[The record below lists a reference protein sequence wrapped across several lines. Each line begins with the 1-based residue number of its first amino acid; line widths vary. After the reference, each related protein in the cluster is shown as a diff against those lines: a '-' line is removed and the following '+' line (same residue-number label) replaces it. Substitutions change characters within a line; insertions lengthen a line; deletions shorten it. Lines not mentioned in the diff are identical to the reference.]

1 MGDYR
6 QLTQEQRYGI
16 STLMQTGHN
25 QTTIAEVIGVHQSTT
40 SRELKRNK
48 GLRGYRYNQAHEIA
62 TVRRKEKAKPRIDA
76 GTWAFIERLIQKEWS
91 PEQINGWMKKEMGY
105 SVSHERIYQHILQ
118 DKQSG
123 GQLYLHLRCRKKRR
137 KRYGSH
143 DRRGQIP
150 NRVSI
155 DERPRIVDSRRRYGD
170 WEVDAII
177 GRKHQQAI
185 VSLAERKSRLALIRQ
200 VDRKTSQQVS
210 QAVMELLSPV
220 KHRVHTITGDN
231 GKEFSGHQEIAKWLD
246 TDFYFAHPY
255 ASWERGLNENT
266 NGLIRQY
273 FPKSRD
279 FASITDSEIQTVMDK
294 LNNRPRKC
302 LGFKTP
308 NQVFFGIKPNVA
320 LSS

>member
-1 MGDYR
+1 
-6 QLTQEQRYGI
+6 L
-16 STLMQTGHN
+16 LKTGHN
-25 QTTIAEVIGVHQSTT
+25 QSEIAAGIGVHKSTV
-40 SRELKRNK
+40 SRELSRNM
-48 GLRGYRYNQAHEIA
+48 GLRGYRHKQAHDLA
-62 TVRRKEKAKPRIDA
+62 TARRKEKARLRIDA
-76 GTWAFIERLIQKEWS
+76 STWVFIEKLIQKEWS
-91 PEQINGWMKKEMGY
+91 PEQISGWMKNEMGY

-123 GQLYLHLRCRKKRR
+123 GQLYQHLRCRKKRK

-150 NRVSI
+150 NRISI
-155 DERPRIVDSRRRYGD
+155 DERPFIVDSRLRYGD
-170 WEVDAII
+170 WEVDTII
-177 GRKHQQAI
+177 GRRHQQAI
-185 VSLAERKSRLALIRQ
+185 VSLAERKSRLALIQ
-200 VDRKTSQQVS
+200 KVDRKTSQQVS
-210 QAVMELLSPV
+210 QAVTELLGSVPKGSFRM
-220 KHRVHTITGDN
+220 KHRVHTITADN
-231 GKEFSGHQEIAKWLD
+231 GKEFSGHQKIAKSLD
-246 TDFYFAHPY
+246 ANFYFAHPY

-308 NQVFFGIKPNVA
+308 NQVFFGIKPDVA

>member
-1 MGDYR
+1 MGHYR

-16 STLMQTGHN
+16 NMLLKTGHN
-25 QTTIAEVIGVHQSTT
+25 RSEIAVGIGVHKSTI
-40 SRELKRNK
+40 SRELKRNR
-48 GLRGYRYNQAHEIA
+48 GLRAYRHKQAHDLA
-62 TVRRKEKAKPRIDA
+62 TARRKQKARPRIDA
-76 GTWAFIERLIQKEWS
+76 GAWAFIERLVQKEWS
-91 PEQINGWMKKEMGY
+91 PEQISGWMKNELDD

-118 DKQSG
+118 DKQTG
-123 GQLYLHLRCRKKRR
+123 GKLYLHLRCRKKRK

-155 DERPRIVDSRRRYGD
+155 DERPRIVDSRPRYGD
-170 WEVDAII
+170 WEVDTVI

-185 VSLAERKSRLALIRQ
+185 VSLAERKSRLALIRK

-210 QAVMELLSPV
+210 QAVTELLRPV
-220 KHRVHTITGDN
+220 KHCVYTITGDN
-231 GKEFSGHQEIAKWLD
+231 GKEFSGHQEIAKWPD

-255 ASWERGLNENT
+255 ASWERGLSENT

-273 FPKSRD
+273 FPKNKD
-279 FASITDSEIQTVMDK
+279 FTTIIDSDIQTVMDR
-294 LNNRPRKC
+294 LNNRPRRC
-302 LGFKTP
+302 LGFKTH
-308 NQVFFGIKPNVA
+308 NQVFFGIKSNVA

>member
-16 STLMQTGHN
+16 YALLRTGHN
-25 QTTIAEVIGVHQSTT
+25 QTEIAAGIGVHKSTI

-48 GLRGYRYNQAHEIA
+48 GLRGYRYKQAHEMA
-62 TVRRKEKAKPRIDA
+62 TARWKEKVKPRIDA
-76 GTWAFIERLIQKEWS
+76 GTWAFIERLIQQEWS
-91 PEQINGWMKKEMGY
+91 PEQISGWMKNEMGY
-105 SVSHERIYQHILQ
+105 SISHERIYQHILQ

-123 GQLYLHLRCRKKRR
+123 GNLYRHLRCRKKRK

-150 NRVSI
+150 NRISI
-155 DERPRIVDSRRRYGD
+155 DERPFIVDSRLRYGD
-170 WEVDAII
+170 WEVDTII
-177 GRKHQQAI
+177 GRRHQQAI
-185 VSLAERKSRLALIRQ
+185 VSLAERKSRLALIQ
-200 VDRKTSQQVS
+200 KVDRKTSQQVS
-210 QAVMELLSPV
+210 HTVTELLRPV
-220 KHRVHTITGDN
+220 KHRVHTITADN
-231 GKEFSGHQEIAKWLD
+231 GKEFSGHQKMAISLD
-246 TDFYFAHPY
+246 ANFYFAHPY

-279 FASITDSEIQTVMDK
+279 FTTITDSEIQTVMDK

-302 LGFKTP
+302 HLL
-308 NQVFFGIKPNVA
+308 V
-320 LSS
+320 S

>member
-25 QTTIAEVIGVHQSTT
+25 QTKIAEVIGVHQSTI

-48 GLRGYRYNQAHEIA
+48 GLRGYRHKQAHDLA
-62 TVRRKEKAKPRIDA
+62 TARRKEKAKPRIDA
-76 GTWAFIERLIQKEWS
+76 GTWAFIERLIQQEWS
-91 PEQINGWMKKEMGY
+91 PEQISGWMKMEMGY
-105 SVSHERIYQHILQ
+105 SVSHERIYQYILQ
-118 DKQSG
+118 DKQTG
-123 GQLYLHLRCRKKRR
+123 GKLYLHLRCRKKRR

-150 NRVSI
+150 HRISI
-155 DERPRIVDSRRRYGD
+155 DERPRIVDSRCRYGD
-170 WEVDAII
+170 WEVDTII

-185 VSLAERKSRLALIRQ
+185 VSLAERKSRLALIRK
-200 VDRKTSQQVS
+200 VERKTSQQVS
-210 QAVMELLSPV
+210 LAVMELLRPV

-231 GKEFSGHQEIAKWLD
+231 GKEFSGHQEIAKLLD

-273 FPKSRD
+273 FPKSRN

-308 NQVFFGIKPNVA
+308 NQVFSGIKPNVA

>member
-6 QLTQEQRYGI
+6 QLAQEQRYAI
-16 STLMQTGHN
+16 FTLLQTGHN
-25 QTTIAEVIGVHQSTT
+25 QTKIAAGIGVHKSTI
-40 SRELKRNK
+40 SRELRRNK
-48 GLRGYRYNQAHEIA
+48 GLRGYRHKQAHDLA
-62 TVRRKEKAKPRIDA
+62 QARKRQKARRRIDA

-91 PEQINGWMKKEMGY
+91 PEQISGWMKNEMGY
-105 SVSHERIYQHILQ
+105 SISHERIYQYILQ
-118 DKQSG
+118 DKQTG
-123 GQLYLHLRCRKKRR
+123 GQLYQHLRCRKKRK

-150 NRVSI
+150 NRIFI
-155 DERPRIVDSRRRYGD
+155 DERPIIVDSRHRYGD
-170 WEVDAII
+170 WEVDTII
-177 GRKHQQAI
+177 GRRHQQAI
-185 VSLAERKSRLALIRQ
+185 VSLAERKSRLALIQ
-200 VDRKTSQQVS
+200 KVDRKTSQQVS
-210 QAVMELLSPV
+210 QAVTELLGSV
-220 KHRVHTITGDN
+220 KHRVYTITADN
-231 GKEFSGHQEIAKWLD
+231 GKEFSGHQKIAKSLD
-246 TDFYFAHPY
+246 ANFYFAHPY

-279 FASITDSEIQTVMDK
+279 FVTITDSEIQSAMDK

-308 NQVFFGIKPNVA
+308 NQVFFGIKPDVA

>member
-16 STLMQTGHN
+16 YSLQQTGHN
-25 QTTIAEVIGVHQSTT
+25 QATIAEVIGVHQSTI

-48 GLRGYRYNQAHEIA
+48 GLRGYRYKQAHEMA
-62 TVRRKEKAKPRIDA
+62 TARRKGKAKPRIDA
-76 GTWAFIERLIQKEWS
+76 GAWAFIERLIQKEWS
-91 PEQINGWMKKEMGY
+91 PEQISGWMKNEMGY

-123 GQLYLHLRCRKKRR
+123 GKLYLHLRCRKKRR

-143 DRRGQIP
+143 ERRGQIP
-150 NRVSI
+150 NRTSI
-155 DERPRIVDSRRRYGD
+155 DERPRIVDSRHRYGD
-170 WEVDAII
+170 WEVDTII
-177 GRKHQQAI
+177 GSRHQQAI
-185 VSLAERKSRLALIRQ
+185 VSLAERKSRLALIRK
-200 VDRKTSQQVS
+200 VDRKTSEQVS
-210 QAVMELLSPV
+210 QAVTELLGSV

-231 GKEFSGHQEIAKWLD
+231 GKEFSGHQEIAKSLSAN
-246 TDFYFAHPY
+246 FYFAHPY

-279 FASITDSEIQTVMDK
+279 FASITDSEILTVMNK

-320 LSS
+320 LDS